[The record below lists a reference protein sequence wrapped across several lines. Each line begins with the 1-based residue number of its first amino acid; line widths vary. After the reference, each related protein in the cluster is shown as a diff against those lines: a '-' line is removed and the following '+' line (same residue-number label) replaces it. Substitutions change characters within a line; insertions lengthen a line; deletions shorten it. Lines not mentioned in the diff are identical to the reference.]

1 MTLGGYRLRAGTIL
15 WVPLISLLT
24 SRHNFERGEEFWPE
38 RWLQGGE
45 GAAAASGGIGGGRA
59 AAAPAAPGAAAG
71 PTPVGN
77 AAAPGKSYLPF
88 SDGPRD
94 CVGQNL
100 AVAEARAVLAAVCG
114 RFRLAVAPSMGDR
127 EATRSLVRTA
137 LQAGGACLR
146 GALHA
151 PCSPARLPLHTAGG
165 DEADAAA
172 EARRAPAGGG
182 AAVGREV
189 PAAGCEA
196 RRPQQRLAPPAQTSG

>member
-1 MTLGGYRLRAGTIL
+1 MALGGYRLRAGTIL

-45 GAAAASGGIGGGRA
+45 GAAAAGRGIGGIGGGRV
-59 AAAPAAPGAAAG
+59 AAAPAAPGAAAAAAG

-127 EATRSLVRTA
+127 EATRSRV
-137 LQAGGACLR
+137 R
-146 GALHA
+146 GAGWMSSA
-151 PCSPARLPLHTAGG
+151 
-165 DEADAAA
+165 
-172 EARRAPAGGG
+172 
-182 AAVGREV
+182 
-189 PAAGCEA
+189 
-196 RRPQQRLAPPAQTSG
+196 